1 MKNFHI
7 FQISLVPMTDKFPP
21 RIRIKS
27 QRFKQSIIIP
37 FQNEPG
43 GDTHIVANAAI
54 YLERMGFT
62 LIGKGEGNDDYD
74 YIVTDT
80 FKPLKP

>member
-1 MKNFHI
+1 MY
-7 FQISLVPMTDKFPP
+7 P

-37 FQNEPG
+37 FENAPG
-43 GDTHIVANAAI
+43 ANIHVVSNAAI